1 MGERNAGGL
10 RKASI
15 VLSGLLLVGLWPAT
29 ALAGGPVDLAGPDVG
44 DAIEGA
50 TQTVEE
56 TVEKVPDVTDQ
67 VTDTVDKTV
76 DGATGA
82 VEEVTNDAGGTVDKV
97 VDGATGAV
105 DNVVDGA
112 AGAVDKVTNDGG
124 GALDQAAGTVDK
136 GAKDASQATGGN
148 AGGGAATAGSVD
160 GSGNESRRVR
170 QHSSGGSDN
179 GKVKARSVRVR
190 QEALRA
196 RGDHFAALAAA
207 ERARDRARE
216 GQPGRPDNPL
226 VGLIDAGNEIGDQV
240 EASATGQPS
249 APRAEQPVSQGSGLP
264 FTGGFALLLALAYA
278 TLFCCIGS
286 ALLAGTKSRGPSE
299 FRLLS

>member
-196 RGDHFAALAAA
+196 R
-207 ERARDRARE
+207 DRARE

-278 TLFCCIGS
+278 TLFCGIGS